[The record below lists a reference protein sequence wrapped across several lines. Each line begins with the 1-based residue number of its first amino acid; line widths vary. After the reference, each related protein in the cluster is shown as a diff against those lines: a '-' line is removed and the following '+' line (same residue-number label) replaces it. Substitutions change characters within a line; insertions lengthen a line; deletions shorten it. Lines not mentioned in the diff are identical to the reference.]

1 MKLDKI
7 IESSSLPEESKQI
20 LNEVLMV
27 EFGGDW
33 NLLLK
38 DMETHAVSDEE
49 YELAA
54 EIRDYL
60 NQNKENG

>member
-1 MKLDKI
+1 MKLHPI
-7 IESSSLPEESKQI
+7 IQESRLPQETKEIIQEM
-20 LNEVLMV
+20 LEDDFN
-27 EFGGDW
+27 GDW

-38 DMETHAVSDEE
+38 DMMKHAVEEEE

-60 NQNKENG
+60 KKYK

>member
-1 MKLDKI
+1 MKLHPI
-7 IESSSLPEESKQI
+7 IQESKLSQYTKEI
-20 LNEVLMV
+20 LQEIL
-27 EFGGDW
+27 EEDFSGGF

-38 DMETHAVSDEE
+38 DMEKHAVGEEE

-60 NQNKENG
+60 IKYK

>member
-1 MKLDKI
+1 MKLHPI
-7 IESSSLPEESKQI
+7 IQESRLPQETKEILQEILEEDFS
-20 LNEVLMV
+20 
-27 EFGGDW
+27 GDL

-38 DMETHAVSDEE
+38 DMEKHAVEEEE

-60 NQNKENG
+60 KKYK

>member
-1 MKLDKI
+1 M
-7 IESSSLPEESKQI
+7 E
-20 LNEVLMV
+20 

-38 DMETHAVSDEE
+38 DMEEHAVGDEE

-60 NQNKENG
+60 KKYSKDE

>member
-1 MKLDKI
+1 MKLDPI
-7 IESSSLPEESKQI
+7 IEGSNLPPDTKQI
-20 LNEVLMV
+20 IHKLLME

-38 DMETHAVSDEE
+38 DMEEHAVGDEE

-60 NQNKENG
+60 KKYKDD

>member
-1 MKLDKI
+1 MKLDPI
-7 IESSSLPEESKQI
+7 IEASNLSPESKQI
-20 LNEVLMV
+20 INHLLME

-33 NLLLK
+33 DLLLK
-38 DMETHAVSDEE
+38 DTEEHAVSDEE

-60 NQNKENG
+60 KQNK

>member
-1 MKLDKI
+1 MKLDQI
-7 IESSSLPEESKQI
+7 IEGSNLPPDTKQI
-20 LNEVLMV
+20 IYKILME

-38 DMETHAVSDEE
+38 DMEEHAVSDEE

-60 NQNKENG
+60 KKYK